1 MRIYP
6 ETIKLWLVFAA
17 FCAAVYL
24 VTYFG
29 IQLIILLFDGLLY
42 AAIPLP

>member
-6 ETIKLWLVFAA
+6 ETIKLWLVFVA

-29 IQLIILLFDGLLY
+29 IQLIILLFGSMLY
-42 AAIPLP
+42 FAVPLP